1 MCGFHKDLSTHHCF
15 LALLEKWKRET
26 DNGETFGDLLTDL
39 SRTFD
44 CLDHECSI
52 AKLNGYEFS
61 LPALKS
67 IHDYRN
73 RKQTTKINF
82 SFNEELEGSSYSL
95 NSFIH
100 KEAFWIYFSSTFF

>member
-1 MCGFHKDLSTHHCF
+1 MCGFRKGLSTHHCL
-15 LALLEKWKRET
+15 LALLESWKRKT

-39 SRTFD
+39 SKAFG
-44 CLDHECSI
+44 CLDHERYI
-52 AKLNGYEFS
+52 AKLNGYGFS

-82 SFNEELEGSSYSL
+82 SFNE
-95 NSFIH
+95 
-100 KEAFWIYFSSTFF
+100 